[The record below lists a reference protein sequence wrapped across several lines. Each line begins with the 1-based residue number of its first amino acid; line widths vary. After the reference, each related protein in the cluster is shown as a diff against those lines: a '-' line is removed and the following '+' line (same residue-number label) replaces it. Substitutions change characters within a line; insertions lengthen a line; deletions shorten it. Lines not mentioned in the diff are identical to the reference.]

1 MRKGVSYSGTGAT
14 FDSSIEVI
22 LCYWA
27 HHRPTHEKALMGL
40 LFFHKYVKPDL
51 EKLLRSRYATSDKK
65 SSLTKISST
74 VLFTSE

>member
-1 MRKGVSYSGTGAT
+1 MRKGGSYSGTGAT

-51 EKLLRSRYATSDKK
+51 EKLL
-65 SSLTKISST
+65 SS
-74 VLFTSE
+74 